1 MGTVGLNA
9 IQKSFGAVP
18 VLRDIDLEIEKGEFV
33 VFVGPSGSGKST
45 LLRIIAGLETPT
57 DGDVLIAG
65 RDVTF
70 TEEQAGGTIHVDRM
84 SSVTV
89 DGITVERDRFRRRID
104 QPNYRAKIARLGRM
118 SVQGSS
124 TDGLRSTGQGNRET
138 ILSNFPRAIR

>member
-45 LLRIIAGLETPT
+45 LLRIIAGLEIPT

-70 TEEQAGGTIHVDRM
+70 TEPSERGIAMVFQSYALYPHMDVAGNMAFNLRISRM
-84 SSVTV
+84 
-89 DGITVERDRFRRRID
+89 
-104 QPNYRAKIARLGRM
+104 
-118 SVQGSS
+118 
-124 TDGLRSTGQGNRET
+124 
-138 ILSNFPRAIR
+138 